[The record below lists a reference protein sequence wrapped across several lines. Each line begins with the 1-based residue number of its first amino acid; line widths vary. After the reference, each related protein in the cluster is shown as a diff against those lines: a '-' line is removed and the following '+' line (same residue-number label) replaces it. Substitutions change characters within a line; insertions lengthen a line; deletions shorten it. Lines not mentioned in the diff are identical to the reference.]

1 MRLAI
6 MSDVKHSH
14 DLQAKPNNFTSWNSE
29 EMASQLTLPF
39 TVPLKTGLLT
49 TGPLK
54 GLVLLVEDNVIIARE
69 AVAMLMALGAQRVI
83 VASNAREAF
92 ELINKELPTFA
103 LLDVHLGSLN
113 SFPIAERLQKEGVAY
128 IFASGY
134 GSGINYPPLHQ
145 SKPFVTKP
153 YTQLTLTTAI
163 NSLEN

>member
-1 MRLAI
+1 

-14 DLQAKPNNFTSWNSE
+14 DLQAKPNNFTSWDSE
-29 EMASQLTLPF
+29 DIVSQRTQPF
-39 TVPLKTGLLT
+39 AVSSKIAPLT

-153 YTQLTLTTAI
+153 YTQLTLTAAI